1 MHGHHSINKQR
12 KCSAFSRKADMPGL
26 TVIVGMVLALLLL
39 IFLIWLAL
47 RSGRAGVEVISEL
60 P

>member
-1 MHGHHSINKQR
+1 MHRHHSVGK
-12 KCSAFSRKADMPGL
+12 KADMPGL